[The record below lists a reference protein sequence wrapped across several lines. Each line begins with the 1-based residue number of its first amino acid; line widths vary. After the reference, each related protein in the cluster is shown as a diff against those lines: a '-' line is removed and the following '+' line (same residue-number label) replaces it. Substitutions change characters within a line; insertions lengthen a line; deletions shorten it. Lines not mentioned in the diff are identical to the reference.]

1 MRQHSKRELSR
12 RDAIRL
18 SLGGGSGTALVGLLD
33 AANPGRLSFRWQYFD
48 LSPGLPLSG
57 RFRPQDLITV
67 HVLDATVGEIEDQN
81 VDLLLDKPF

>member
-1 MRQHSKRELSR
+1 MRQHSKRELPR

-57 RFRPQDLITV
+57 RFRPPDLITV
-67 HVLDATVGEIEDQN
+67 HVLDATVREIEDQN
-81 VDLLLDKPF
+81 VDLLLGKPF